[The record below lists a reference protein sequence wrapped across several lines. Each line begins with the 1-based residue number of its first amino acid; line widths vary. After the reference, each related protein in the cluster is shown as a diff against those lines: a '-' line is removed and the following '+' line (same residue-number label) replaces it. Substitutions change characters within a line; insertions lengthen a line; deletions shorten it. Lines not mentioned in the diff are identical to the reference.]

1 LPCTCLYSVWQ
12 QPWAASPI
20 DMVSPDL
27 KFPQTELSGRLQ
39 KLMFLRVVFV
49 SLLLG
54 ASVFIQV
61 KGTKTDFGSIQTY
74 HYLLIALI
82 YFTTFVYAILLKRL
96 KNLTA
101 LAYAQLILDTMVVTA
116 IVYTTGGIDSIF
128 SFLYIL
134 TIINGSIILYR
145 KGGMTTASSC
155 SILYG
160 LLLDLH
166 YYGLIKPLGG
176 RIDYAADYQSS
187 YIFYLIVVNIAAF
200 YLVAFLSSY
209 PSELARKSRVELKAK
224 QADIVKLEVLNEWI
238 IRSITSGLI
247 TLDDQGSIILFN
259 PAAEEIF
266 GVPAGEAIG
275 KDWKTLMPWLTSHME
290 KGAGNPWQRR
300 GRAQNFIDV
309 PFVRQDGRKLFLRCS
324 VSPLSHPDGGQGGQ
338 ILFFQDLT
346 ELKRIEEEMKRVE
359 GLALIGQLAAAIA
372 HEIRNPMAS
381 ISGSIQMLKES
392 LDMDD
397 VRNKLM
403 DIVLREINRLNNL
416 VSDFL
421 IFARPKPAS
430 IQAFDLNQLVMDS
443 IELFKNSNKWTDGI
457 QLETDFQ
464 ESLRIESDPEQLRQ
478 ILWNLFLNATDSM
491 TGGGT
496 LYISTD
502 RIHSQDVHES
512 SKEMARI
519 IIRDTGEG
527 FSKKALQHLFTPFFT
542 TKEGGSGLGLATV
555 KRIVEGLKGRVTG
568 QNHPE
573 GGAEVT
579 VFLHPYLSRPA

>member
-1 LPCTCLYSVWQ
+1 MPCTCQYSEWQ
-12 QPWAASPI
+12 RPWAANQI
-20 DMVSPDL
+20 DMVSSDL
-27 KFPQTELSGRLQ
+27 KSPQTELSVRLQ
-39 KLMFLRVVFV
+39 KLMFLRVIFV

-54 ASVFIQV
+54 ASVFVQV
-61 KGTKTDFGSIQTY
+61 KQTKTDFGSIQVY
-74 HYLLIALI
+74 HYFLIAFI
-82 YFTTFVYAILLKRL
+82 YFTTFIYVFLLRRL
-96 KNLTA
+96 KNLA
-101 LAYAQLILDTMVVTA
+101 SLAYVQLILDTVIVTA

-145 KGGMTTASSC
+145 KGGMVTASSS

-166 YYGLIKPLGG
+166 YYGLIRPLGG
-176 RIDYAADYQSS
+176 RVEYAADYQNF

-224 QADIVKLEVLNEWI
+224 QADIVKLEALNEWI

-247 TLDDQGSIILFN
+247 TLDERGSIILFN

-266 GVPAGEAIG
+266 GIPAEHAIG
-275 KDWKTLMPWLTSHME
+275 KGWKTLMPWLTGYME
-290 KGAGNPWQRR
+290 NDVGNPRR
-300 GRAQNFIDV
+300 KRGGVQNFIDV
-309 PFVRQDGRKLFLRCS
+309 PLPREDGRKLFLRCS
-324 VSPLSHPDGGQGGQ
+324 FSPLSHPDGGEGGQ

-416 VSDFL
+416 ISDFL
-421 IFARPKPAS
+421 VFARPKQAA
-430 IQAFDLNQLVMDS
+430 IQKFDLNQLVADS
-443 IELFKNSNKWTDGI
+443 IELFRNSNKWENKI
-457 QLETDFQ
+457 QLKTDFQ
-464 ESLRIESDPEQLRQ
+464 GSLRIESDPEQLRQ

-491 TGGGT
+491 AGGGT
-496 LYISTD
+496 LYVRTD
-502 RIHSQDVHES
+502 KVRSVDVHGT

-568 QNHPE
+568 QNNPE
-573 GGAEVT
+573 GGAEVS
-579 VFLHPYLSRPA
+579 VFLDPSLSRPV

>member
-1 LPCTCLYSVWQ
+1 MSR
-12 QPWAASPI
+12 A
-20 DMVSPDL
+20 
-27 KFPQTELSGRLQ
+27 ELSGRLQ
-39 KLMFLRVVFV
+39 KLMFLRVIFV

-61 KGTKTDFGSIQTY
+61 KHTKTDFGNIQAY
-74 HYLLIALI
+74 HYLLIAVI
-82 YFTTFVYAILLKRL
+82 YFLTFVYAVFLKHL

-101 LAYAQLILDTMVVTA
+101 FAYGQLVMDTAVVTA
-116 IVYTTGGIDSIF
+116 IIYTTGGIESIF

-145 KGGMTTASSC
+145 RGGMITASCC

-160 LLLDLH
+160 LMLDLH
-166 YYGLIKPLGG
+166 YYGAIEPLGG
-176 RIDYAADYQSS
+176 RVDYAVDYQSS

-209 PSELARKSRVELKAK
+209 PSEQARKSRFELKAK
-224 QADIVKLEVLNEWI
+224 QADIVKLEALNEWI
-238 IRSITSGLI
+238 IRSIKSGLI
-247 TLDDQGSIILFN
+247 TLDDQGAVILFN

-266 GVPAGEAIG
+266 GLRAGEAIG
-275 KDWKTLMPWLTSHME
+275 KNFRSLLPFLNGHLEEQTVHPGPIRSK
-290 KGAGNPWQRR
+290 AGS
-300 GRAQNFIDV
+300 FIDL
-309 PFVRQDGRKLFLRCS
+309 PFTRRDGRRLFLRCS
-324 VSPLSHPDGGQGGQ
+324 VSPLNMPDGGEGGQ
-338 ILFFQDLT
+338 IYFFQDIT

-397 VRNKLM
+397 VRNRLM
-403 DIVLREINRLNNL
+403 DIVLREINRLNSL

-421 IFARPKPAS
+421 VFARPKEAK
-430 IQAFDLNQLVMDS
+430 IECFDLSQLIIDS
-443 IELFKNSNKWTDGI
+443 LELFKNSNKWTGKI
-457 QLETDFQ
+457 RSEGDFQ
-464 ESLRIESDPEQLRQ
+464 DSLKIHSDPEQLRQ
-478 ILWNLFLNATDSM
+478 VLWNLFLNAAESM
-491 TGGGT
+491 TRGGI
-496 LYISTD
+496 LFISTG
-502 RIHSQDVHES
+502 IVHSMDGNGS

-519 IIRDTGEG
+519 TIRDTGAG

-555 KRIVEGLKGRVTG
+555 KRIVEGLKGEVTG
-568 QNHPE
+568 KNHPE
-573 GGAEVT
+573 GGAEVDI
-579 VFLHPYLSRPA
+579 FLDPFLSQSS